1 MIADFISQV
10 RTRGLA
16 RTNRYEV
23 IIPLPGS
30 DEQNLARLFCE
41 QVTLPGVSLATT
53 PSRFY
58 GDTREMPYERLFD
71 PVSMTFYVDSAMKLK
86 SAFDDWMSTIVNPT
100 TRTIQY
106 YRDYVRP
113 VYITVLDVSEQPVH
127 MVTLYEA
134 YPKAIQAV
142 NLESAGRDIM
152 RLTVNM
158 QYKYWEP
165 LKIEQQPA
173 VLSRESLSDRQGVV
187 TGSGYTLSTI
197 LSNDQVQFFDTQP
210 RGVV

>member
-1 MIADFISQV
+1 MIADFITQV
-10 RTRGLA
+10 KTRGLA

-41 QVTLPGVSLATT
+41 QATLPGMSLATT

-71 PVSMTFYVDSAMKLK
+71 AVSMTFYVDSEMKLK
-86 SAFDDWMSTIVNPT
+86 SAFDDWMANIVNPV

-127 MVTLYEA
+127 MLTLHEA
-134 YPKAIQAV
+134 YPKAIQSV
-142 NLESAGRDIM
+142 NLEGGGKEVM
-152 RLTVNM
+152 RITINM

-165 LKIEQQPA
+165 LKIEQQRA

-197 LSNDQVQFFDTQP
+197 ISNDQVSFFDTQP